1 MIVTPVLI
9 SGDVVTEIEQPKKTQ
24 GKPLAT
30 VSNTEESK
38 SGPDVVEEVNEDEED
53 DFYLDEFERSWAE
66 RWLNG
71 IIIRGEGWLSEV
83 EPAEEERLEGT
94 PEPAEE
100 DVDLEL
106 WEEYLAREQVL
117 KDASELLSLM
127 VSCTGTSLVNIE
139 NSRSISLLQAQEP
152 SCVSSFSRAHRNL
165 PPRFHHR
172 QKLVAGA
179 H

>member
-1 MIVTPVLI
+1 MTPVLI

-30 VSNTEESK
+30 VANTEEQE
-38 SGPDVVEEVNEDEED
+38 SGSDNVEEVNEDEED
-53 DFYLDEFERSWAE
+53 DFCLDGFERSWAE

-83 EPAEEERLEGT
+83 EPEEEERLEGT
-94 PEPAEE
+94 PEPAED

-127 VSCTGTSLVNIE
+127 VSCTGTSFYTSE
-139 NSRSISLLQAQEP
+139 NR
-152 SCVSSFSRAHRNL
+152 R
-165 PPRFHHR
+165 
-172 QKLVAGA
+172 
-179 H
+179 